1 MDILFLAEY
10 EISQATCQAP
20 VFKNDFISHVK
31 TGWEISFSHRGL
43 WLGITKWVWRRV
55 IFPPSFPSPRQPR
68 EYLTLLTKGSNS
80 LPCVGGGW
88 EAR

>member
-1 MDILFLAEY
+1 MDILFLVEY
-10 EISQATCQAP
+10 EISQVTCQAP

-31 TGWEISFSHRGL
+31 TGWEISFAHTGL

-68 EYLTLLTKGSNS
+68 EHLTLLTKGSNS
-80 LPCVGGGW
+80 LPHTGGGR